1 MSDVRKALQA
11 ALRKHFPMF
20 VCRCFLHL
28 NPGAEFVKN
37 WHIEAIAHQLD
48 RVLSGQSTRLVIN
61 LPPRYLKST
70 IVTVAWIAFILGNDP
85 RRRILCVSYSDE
97 LSRKFTS
104 DFRAIVESQWYRK
117 LFPRMRI
124 KRATDTDVE
133 TTMRGYRKATSVYAS
148 LTGFGG
154 DLIILDDPQKPVDA
168 QSKVQRDKLNAWV
181 SNTLLPRLDN
191 KETGAV
197 VLVMQRLHFDDL
209 TGHLLSAQTPW
220 TLLKLPAIALKRER
234 ISLGDG
240 GFYVRKKGE
249 VLSKHQ
255 DSLKTML
262 RVREEMG
269 ARTFDTQFQQCP
281 MPLNGKIIN
290 RDWFCYY
297 DEEPERSSDD
307 KVVQSWDTS
316 AKLGAQNAWSVCMTF
331 LVSKDRYYLIDRWRG
346 RLEYRDLRDKAIA
359 LARQF
364 RPSIILIEEASTGIP
379 LAQELRRDGNL
390 PVHAVPVARDK
401 EARLYAVL
409 SSFERGKVL
418 FKRNAPYLRE
428 LEEELLSFPESK
440 TDDQVDS
447 ITQALAYKLSSYDST
462 MEWVGNGRD
471 GRYTF
476 GDYLVAMRSRGLI

>member
-1 MSDVRKALQA
+1 MNNDRKALQA
-11 ALRKHFPMF
+11 ALRKHFPVF
-20 VCRCFLHL
+20 VRRCFLHL
-28 NPGAEFVKN
+28 NPGAEFVEN
-37 WHIEAIAHQLD
+37 WHIDAIAYQLD
-48 RVLSGQSTRLVIN
+48 RVLKGQSRRLIIN

-70 IVTVAWIAFILGNDP
+70 IATVAWSAFILGHQP
-85 RRRILCVSYSDE
+85 TRRILCVSYSDE
-97 LSRKFTS
+97 LSRKFAS

-117 LFPRMRI
+117 LFPRMRV
-124 KRATDTDVE
+124 KRSTDTDVE
-133 TTMRGYRKATSVYAS
+133 TTLRGYRKATSVYAS

-191 KETGAV
+191 KATGAV

-209 TGHLLSAQTPW
+209 TGHLLSAQKRW
-220 TLLKLPAIALKRER
+220 SLLKLPAIAIGRQR
-234 ISLGDG
+234 IAVGDG
-240 GFYVRKKGE
+240 EYYVRKKGE

-255 DSLKTML
+255 DSLQTML
-262 RVREEMG
+262 HVREEIG
-269 ARTFDTQFQQCP
+269 AHTFETQFQQYP
-281 MPLNGKIIN
+281 MPVNGKIIN
-290 RDWFCYY
+290 RNWFCYY
-297 DEEPERSSDD
+297 DEEPERRPGD

-316 AKLGAQNAWSVCMTF
+316 AKPGGQNAWSVCMTF
-331 LVSKDRYYLIDRWRG
+331 LVSKGLYYLIDRWRG
-346 RLEYRDLRDKAIA
+346 RLEYRDLREKAMA

-379 LAQELRRDGNL
+379 LAQELRREGNF
-390 PVHAVPVARDK
+390 PVHAVPVVRDK

-418 FKRNAPYLRE
+418 FKRNAHYLRE

-462 MEWVGNGRD
+462 MAWVGDGRD
-471 GRYTF
+471 GGYTF
-476 GDYLVAMRSRGLI
+476 GDYLMTMRSRGLI